1 MGGVFSGPKIAP
13 VAQAAVAQAE
23 AQKPKAAEPKPVKA
37 TSEETKVAANTR
49 ARRRMGTRLLFS
61 QERSAGLGMQ
71 QTTLG
76 GGAGGGQ
83 STLSS

>member
-1 MGGVFSGPKIAP
+1 MGGIVSRPSGGMVQAVQK
-13 VAQAAVAQAE
+13 VAE
-23 AQKPKAAEPKPVKA
+23 PPPKAPEPVKA

>member
-1 MGGVFSGPKIAP
+1 MGGIVSRPSAP
-13 VAQAAVAQAE
+13 AVRAVEAVAQPAPKPAE
-23 AQKPKAAEPKPVKA
+23 PVKA
-37 TSEETKVAANTR
+37 TTEETKVAANTR

-76 GGAGGGQ
+76 GGAGEGQ